1 MASRG
6 VNKVIIIGNV
16 GQDPEVKYTASGAP
30 VVTVSIATSE
40 AWRDKQTGENKE
52 KTEWHRVVFFNKLA
66 EIISQYVRKGSKLYV
81 MGSLRTRKW
90 EDKSGVEK
98 YTTEIIADDIQ
109 MLDKKGD
116 SEYAAN
122 QETGYAERSSK
133 TTNPIKTEMLAEQN
147 SAEED
152 DDIPF

>member
-16 GQDPEVKYTASGAP
+16 GQDPEIKYTASGAP

-40 AWRDKQTGENKE
+40 IWRDKQTGENKE

-66 EIISQYVRKGSKLYV
+66 EIISQYIKKGSKLYV

-98 YTTEIIADDIQ
+98 YTTEVIANDIQ

-116 SEYAAN
+116 AEYAS
-122 QETGYAERSSK
+122 Q
-133 TTNPIKTEMLAEQN
+133 EQN
-147 SAEED
+147 SYGENSLKSSGAKKTDIVSEQIPVEED